1 MLFNYSLIQFT
12 FSFYDD
18 KTWTNAETTVTTVT
32 KMGYVQIHMEVTAVS
47 VPTDTVAMVELA

>member
-1 MLFNYSLIQFT
+1 MLFNYSLIQFI

-32 KMGYVQIHMEVTAVS
+32 KMAYVQTHLEVTAVG